1 LAVPNGSEIARLG
14 LSIGRRASTR
24 AVGRNYMKRVCR
36 ELFRQHAPS
45 LTGFD
50 LVVSVKSPFQPGM
63 FRIISAEFETLVS
76 ALRK

>member
-1 LAVPNGSEIARLG
+1 
-14 LSIGRRASTR
+14 
-24 AVGRNYMKRVCR
+24 MKRVCR

-76 ALRK
+76 ALQK